1 MRGALL
7 IAKKEFLELSKDK
20 KTMFFAFVLP
30 FLLYPAIFGM
40 MAKMGRRDEAQ
51 NRNKASRV
59 FVSDP
64 SGVMAGLLAADAKH
78 FDLVQKPEGDLK
90 QAIRDQKLE
99 LALDVEPQ
107 AAEARQKHET
117 FPLTGTQETSERG
130 CGGATGGEQD
140 RASEGALKGRKT
152 ALATREKGWWRARL
166 QGLGASAQLAEPL
179 KLTVTNAADVGLEV
193 GKALGRFLPYLL
205 MIMMYTGSMQHGIY
219 ATAGEKERH
228 TLLSLMATRLPR
240 NQIILGKLLY
250 IFCMG
255 VIAALLNLL
264 SMGISVAFL
273 SGGTSSSVQAMAAIA
288 NPMTLGLTFLIM
300 VPLGLFFSNFILLMG
315 IQARNTIEA
324 GSAITPGI
332 FLVVF
337 LGVFAM
343 APGVDKMAFLSYI
356 PVVNV
361 CLALR
366 KLFSQQFSWIEYFIA
381 FTMTVGL
388 AGLMTL
394 VSTRILNQEKAL
406 FKM

>member
-7 IAKKEFLELSKDK
+7 IAKKEFLELSKDR

-40 MAKMGRRDEAQ
+40 MAKMGKRDEAQ

-59 FVSDP
+59 YVADPSSTLDKVIGSDP
-64 SGVMAGLLAADAKH
+64 RLFERVAR
-78 FDLVQKPEGDLK
+78 PEGDLR

-99 LALDVEPQ
+99 LALEV
-107 AAEARQKHET
+107 AATAATSLQKQET
-117 FPLTGTQETSERG
+117 FTVSAILDESE
-130 CGGATGGEQD
+130 
-140 RASEGALKGRKT
+140 RASELALKRFKD
-152 ALATREKGWWRARL
+152 ALKAQEKAWVQDRL
-166 QGLGASAQLAEPL
+166 QTLGASAQLAEPL
-179 KLTVTNAADVGLEV
+179 KLEVKDAADTTLKA
-193 GKALGRFLPYLL
+193 GKAIGMMLPYML
-205 MIMMYTGSMQHGIY
+205 MIMMYAGSMQHGIY

-250 IFCMG
+250 IFSIG
-255 VIAALLNLL
+255 VISALLNLL
-264 SMGISVAFL
+264 SMGLSVAIVS
-273 SGGTSSSVQAMAAIA
+273 SGAAGSLQAVAAIA
-288 NPMTLGLTFLIM
+288 NPLTLGLTFLIM

-332 FLVVF
+332 FLVMF
-337 LGVFAM
+337 LGIFTM
-343 APGVDKMAFLSYI
+343 MPGVDKMAFLSYV

-366 KLFSQQFSWIEYFIA
+366 KLFSQQFSWVEYLVA

-388 AGLMTL
+388 AAIMTL
-394 VSTRILNQEKAL
+394 VSTRLLNREKAL
-406 FKM
+406 FKA

>member
-7 IAKKEFLELSKDK
+7 IAKKEFLELSKDR

-40 MAKMGRRDEAQ
+40 MAKMGKRDEAQ

-59 FVSDP
+59 YVSDP
-64 SGVMAGLLAADAKH
+64 SGLLDGMLAADPKH
-78 FDLVQKPEGDLK
+78 FERVPRPEGDLK

-99 LALDVEPQ
+99 MALEVAPG
-107 AAEARQKHET
+107 ATTALQKQET
-117 FPLTGTQETSERG
+117 FTVAVTMDESE
-130 CGGATGGEQD
+130 
-140 RASEGALKGRKT
+140 RASEVALKRLKDS
-152 ALATREKGWWRARL
+152 LATQEKTWVQGRL
-166 QGLGASAQLAEPL
+166 QTLGASPQLAEPV
-179 KLTVTNAADVGLEV
+179 KLDVKNAADTGLEI
-193 GKALGRFLPYLL
+193 GKALGKFLPYLL
-205 MIMMYTGSMQHGIY
+205 MIMMYSGSMQHGIY
-219 ATAGEKERH
+219 TTAGEKERH

-264 SMGISVAFL
+264 SMGLSMASL
-273 SGGTSSSVQAMAAIA
+273 SGGATSSVQAMAAIV

-315 IQARNTIEA
+315 IQAKNTIEA

-337 LGVFAM
+337 LGVFTM
-343 APGVDKMAFLSYI
+343 APGVEKMAFLSYV

-361 CLALR
+361 CIALR
-366 KLFSQQFSWIEYFIA
+366 KLFSQQFSWMEYLVA

>member
-7 IAKKEFLELSKDK
+7 IAKKEFLELSKDR

-40 MAKMGRRDEAQ
+40 MAKMGKRDEAQ
-51 NRNKASRV
+51 NQNKASRV
-59 FVSDP
+59 YAADP
-64 SGVMAGLLAADAKH
+64 SGVLDGILASDARH
-78 FDLVQKPEGDLK
+78 FQRVAKPDGDLK

-99 LALDVEPQ
+99 LALEVGPD
-107 AAEARQKHET
+107 AALALQNHET
-117 FPLTGTQETSERG
+117 FTLSAIVDESE
-130 CGGATGGEQD
+130 
-140 RASEGALKGRKT
+140 RASEVALKRLKDALSTQEKT
-152 ALATREKGWWRARL
+152 WVQGRL
-166 QGLGASAQLAEPL
+166 QTLGASPQLAEPV
-179 KLTVTNAADVGLEV
+179 KLDVKNAADSALEI
-193 GKALGRFLPYLL
+193 GKFMGRLLPYML

-264 SMGISVAFL
+264 SMGISIAFM
-273 SGGTSSSVQAMAAIA
+273 GGGSAGSMQAMAAIA
-288 NPMTLGLTFLIM
+288 NPMTLGLTFMIM

-337 LGVFAM
+337 LGVFTM
-343 APGVDKMAFLSYI
+343 APGVDKMAFLTYV

-366 KLFSQQFSWIEYFIA
+366 KMFSQQPNWFEYTVA
-381 FTMTVGL
+381 FVMTVGL

>member
-7 IAKKEFLELSKDK
+7 IAKKEFLELSKDR

-40 MAKMGRRDEAQ
+40 MAKMGKRDEAQ

-59 FVSDP
+59 YVADP
-64 SGVMAGLLAADAKH
+64 SGALNGLLADSKLFERVA
-78 FDLVQKPEGDLK
+78 KPEGDLK

-99 LALDVEPQ
+99 LALEADAN
-107 AAEARQKHET
+107 AAEALQKHQT
-117 FPLTGTQETSERG
+117 FKLVATMDESE
-130 CGGATGGEQD
+130 
-140 RASEGALKGRKT
+140 RASEVALKRLKES
-152 ALATREKGWWRARL
+152 LKGQEQSWVLGRL
-166 QGLGASAQLAEPL
+166 QVLGASAQLAEPV
-179 KLTVTNAADVGLEV
+179 KLEVKNAADVALEV
-193 GKALGRFLPYLL
+193 GKAMGKFLPYLL
-205 MIMMYTGSMQHGIY
+205 MIMMYTGAMQHGIY
-219 ATAGEKERH
+219 ATAGEKERQ

-264 SMGISVAFL
+264 SMGL
-273 SGGTSSSVQAMAAIA
+273 SIGFMTGGSANSMQAMSAIA
-288 NPMTLGLTFLIM
+288 NPVTLGLTFLIM

-315 IQARNTIEA
+315 IQAKNTIEA

-337 LGVFAM
+337 LGVFTM
-343 APGVDKMAFLSYI
+343 APGVDKMAFLSYV

-361 CLALR
+361 CIALR
-366 KLFSQQFSWIEYFIA
+366 KMFSQQPNWLEYAIA
-381 FTMTVGL
+381 FAMTVGL

-394 VSTRILNQEKAL
+394 VSTRVLNREKAL

>member
-7 IAKKEFLELSKDK
+7 IAKKEFLELSKDR

-40 MAKMGRRDEAQ
+40 MAKMGKRDEAQ

-59 FVSDP
+59 YVADA
-64 SGVMAGLLAADAKH
+64 SGVLGGVLADPKLFERVA
-78 FDLVQKPEGDLK
+78 KPEGDLK

-99 LALDVEPQ
+99 MALEADAT
-107 AAEARQKHET
+107 AAEALQKHQT
-117 FPLTGTQETSERG
+117 FTLAVTMDESE
-130 CGGATGGEQD
+130 
-140 RASEGALKGRKT
+140 RASELALKRLKEALKGQ
-152 ALATREKGWWRARL
+152 EKSWVQGRL
-166 QGLGASAQLAEPL
+166 QVLGASSQLAEPV
-179 KLTVTNAADVGLEV
+179 KLQVKNAADVALEV
-193 GKALGRFLPYLL
+193 GKAMGKFLPYLL
-205 MIMMYTGSMQHGIY
+205 MIMMYTGAMQHGIY
-219 ATAGEKERH
+219 ATAGEKERQ
-228 TLLSLMATRLPR
+228 TLLRLMATRLPR

-264 SMGISVAFL
+264 SMGISIGFM
-273 SGGTSSSVQAMAAIA
+273 GGGSAASMQAMSAIA
-288 NPMTLGLTFLIM
+288 NPVTLGLTFLIM

-315 IQARNTIEA
+315 IQAKNTIEA

-337 LGVFAM
+337 LGVFTM
-343 APGVDKMAFLSYI
+343 APGVDKMAFLSYV

-361 CLALR
+361 CIALR
-366 KLFSQQFSWIEYFIA
+366 KMFSQQPNWMEYAIA

-394 VSTRILNQEKAL
+394 VSTRVLNQEKAL

>member
-7 IAKKEFLELSKDK
+7 IAKKEFLELSKDR

-40 MAKMGRRDEAQ
+40 MAKMGKRDEDQ

-59 FVSDP
+59 YV
-64 SGVMAGLLAADAKH
+64 ADASSVLTGILGDPKL
-78 FDLVQKPEGDLK
+78 FERVAKPEGDLK

-99 LALDVEPQ
+99 LALEVDAN
-107 AAEARQKHET
+107 AAEALRKHQT
-117 FPLTGTQETSERG
+117 FTLAVTMDESER
-130 CGGATGGEQD
+130 
-140 RASEGALKGRKT
+140 ASKVALGRLKESLKGQEKT
-152 ALATREKGWWRARL
+152 WVQGRL
-166 QGLGASAQLAEPL
+166 QVLGASSQLAEPV
-179 KLTVTNAADVGLEV
+179 KLDVKDAADAALKAGKFVGML
-193 GKALGRFLPYLL
+193 LPYML

-219 ATAGEKERH
+219 ATAGEKERQ

-264 SMGISVAFL
+264 SMAISIGFM
-273 SGGTSSSVQAMAAIA
+273 GGGSANSMQAMSAFAS
-288 NPMTLGLTFLIM
+288 PVTLGLTFLIM

-315 IQARNTIEA
+315 IQAKNTIEA

-337 LGVFAM
+337 LGVFTM
-343 APGVDKMAFLSYI
+343 APGVDKMTFLTYV

-361 CLALR
+361 CIALR
-366 KLFSQQFSWIEYFIA
+366 KMFSQQPNWVEYAIA

-394 VSTRILNQEKAL
+394 VSTRVLNQEKAL

>member
-7 IAKKEFLELSKDK
+7 IAKKEFLELSKDR
-20 KTMFFAFVLP
+20 KTLFFAFVLP

-40 MAKMGRRDEAQ
+40 MAKMSKRDEAQ
-51 NRNKASRV
+51 NRNKASRIY
-59 FVSDP
+59 VSDP
-64 SGVMAGLLAADAKH
+64 SGALTGVLQGDPKR
-78 FDLVQKPEGDLK
+78 FELVPKPEGDLK
-90 QAIRDQKLE
+90 QALRDQKLD
-99 LALDVEPQ
+99 LALEVAPG
-107 AAEARQKHET
+107 AAAALEKHET
-117 FPLTGTQETSERG
+117 FTVAVSVDESERTSEM
-130 CGGATGGEQD
+130 
-140 RASEGALKGRKT
+140 ALKR
-152 ALATREKGWWRARL
+152 LREAMKGQEKAWVQARL
-166 QGLGASAQLAEPL
+166 QGLGASAQLAEPV
-179 KLTVTNAADVGLEV
+179 KLEVKNAADTALEV
-193 GKALGRFLPYLL
+193 GKVMGRLLPYLL
-205 MIMMYTGSMQHGIY
+205 MIMMYTGAMQHGIY

-264 SMGISVAFL
+264 SMGL
-273 SGGTSSSVQAMAAIA
+273 SIPFMGGGSTGSMQAMAAIA

-315 IQARNTIEA
+315 IQAKNTIEA

-337 LGVFAM
+337 LGVFTM
-343 APGVDKMAFLSYI
+343 APGVDKMAFLSYV

-366 KLFSQQFSWIEYFIA
+366 KLFSQQFSWAEYLIA
-381 FTMTVGL
+381 FAMTVGL
-388 AGLMTL
+388 AGIMTL
-394 VSTRILNQEKAL
+394 VSTRVLNREKAL
-406 FKM
+406 FKA

>member
-20 KTMFFAFVLP
+20 KTMFLAFVLP

-59 FVSDP
+59 YISDP
-64 SGVMAGLLAADAKH
+64 SGVVEGLLASDAKH
-78 FDLVQKPEGDLK
+78 FERVQRPEGDLK

-99 LALDVEPQ
+99 LALEVDPK
-107 AAEARQKHET
+107 AAEALQKHET
-117 FPLTGTQETSERG
+117 FAITATMDESERS
-130 CGGATGGEQD
+130 
-140 RASEGALKGRKT
+140 SEVALKRLKE
-152 ALATREKGWWRARL
+152 ALATQEKSWVQARL
-166 QGLGASAQLAEPL
+166 QVLGASAQLAEPV
-179 KLTVTNAADVGLEV
+179 KLTVKNAADMGLEI

-219 ATAGEKERH
+219 STAGEKERH

-273 SGGTSSSVQAMAAIA
+273 GGGTSSSMQAMTAIA

-343 APGVDKMAFLSYI
+343 APGVDKMAFLSYV

-366 KLFSQQFSWIEYFIA
+366 KLFSQQFSWIEYCIA

>member
-7 IAKKEFLELSKDK
+7 IAKKEFLELSKDR

-40 MAKMGRRDEAQ
+40 MAKMGKRDADQ

-59 FVSDP
+59 YVADSSGTVDRILKADP
-64 SGVMAGLLAADAKH
+64 QH
-78 FDLVQKPEGDLK
+78 FNVVARPEGDLK

-99 LALDVEPQ
+99 LALEVDPNAVSALEKQ
-107 AAEARQKHET
+107 QT
-117 FPLTGTQETSERG
+117 FTLTATMDESEH
-130 CGGATGGEQD
+130 
-140 RASEGALKGRKT
+140 ASEIALKRLKDT
-152 ALATREKGWWRARL
+152 LATQQKAWVQGRL
-166 QGLGASAQLAEPL
+166 QVLGASPQLAEPL
-179 KLTVTNAADVGLEV
+179 KLEVKNAADTALEI
-193 GKALGRFLPYLL
+193 GKFMGRLLPYML

-264 SMGISVAFL
+264 SMGISMTFL
-273 SGGTSSSVQAMAAIA
+273 GGSSANSMQALTAIV

-337 LGVFAM
+337 LGVFTM
-343 APGVDKMAFLSYI
+343 APGVDKMAFLSYV

-366 KLFSQQFSWIEYFIA
+366 KLFSQQPNWTEYAIA
-381 FTMTVGL
+381 FVMTVGL
-388 AGLMTL
+388 AGIMTL
-394 VSTRILNQEKAL
+394 ISTRLLNREKAL

>member
-1 MRGALL
+1 
-7 IAKKEFLELSKDK
+7 
-20 KTMFFAFVLP
+20 VL
-30 FLLYPAIFGM
+30 
-40 MAKMGRRDEAQ
+40 
-51 NRNKASRV
+51 AS
-59 FVSDP
+59 DT
-64 SGVMAGLLAADAKH
+64 KH
-78 FDLVQKPEGDLK
+78 FVRVAKPEGDLK

-99 LALDVEPQ
+99 LALEVDPN
-107 AAEARQKHET
+107 ASADLQKNET
-117 FPLTGTQETSERG
+117 FQLSATMDESE
-130 CGGATGGEQD
+130 
-140 RASEGALKGRKT
+140 RASELALKRLKE
-152 ALATREKGWWRARL
+152 ALATQEKTWVEGRL
-166 QGLGASAQLAEPL
+166 QRLGASSQLAEPL
-179 KLTVTNAADVGLEV
+179 KLEVKNAADTALEI
-193 GKALGRFLPYLL
+193 GKFMGRLLPYML

-264 SMGISVAFL
+264 SMGISVAFIG
-273 SGGTSSSVQAMAAIA
+273 GGTGSSMQAVVAII

-315 IQARNTIEA
+315 IQAKNTIEA

-337 LGVFAM
+337 LGVFTM
-343 APGVDKMAFLSYI
+343 APGVDKMAFLSYV

-366 KLFSQQFSWIEYFIA
+366 KLFSQQFSWMEYLIA

>member
-7 IAKKEFLELSKDK
+7 IAKKEFLELSKDR

-40 MAKMGRRDEAQ
+40 MAKMGKRDEAQ

-64 SGVMAGLLAADAKH
+64 SHTLDGVLNADPKRFERVARP
-78 FDLVQKPEGDLK
+78 DGDLK

-99 LALDVEPQ
+99 LAIEVAPE
-107 AAEARQKHET
+107 AAAALQKHET
-117 FPLTGTQETSERG
+117 FALTVIMDESERASGLALKRLKEGLQTQEKAWVQG
-130 CGGATGGEQD
+130 
-140 RASEGALKGRKT
+140 
-152 ALATREKGWWRARL
+152 RL
-166 QGLGASAQLAEPL
+166 QSLGASSQLAEPL
-179 KLTVTNAADVGLEV
+179 KLEVKNAADLTLEI
-193 GKALGRFLPYLL
+193 GKVMGRILPYLL
-205 MIMMYTGSMQHGIY
+205 MMMMYAGAMQHGIY

-240 NQIILGKLLY
+240 VQIILGKLIY
-250 IFCMG
+250 IFSMG
-255 VIAALLNLL
+255 VISALLNLL
-264 SMGISVAFL
+264 SMGISIPFM
-273 SGGTSSSVQAMAAIA
+273 GGGSADSMQALAALA
-288 NPMTLGLTFLIM
+288 SPMTLGLTFLIM
-300 VPLGLFFSNFILLMG
+300 VPLGLFFANFILLMG

-324 GSAITPGI
+324 GTAITPGI

-337 LGVFAM
+337 LGVFTM
-343 APGVDKMAFLSYI
+343 APGVDKMAFLSYV

-366 KLFSQQFSWIEYFIA
+366 KMFSQQPNWVEYAIA
-381 FTMTVGL
+381 FVMTVGL
-388 AGLMTL
+388 AGIMTL
-394 VSTRILNQEKAL
+394 VSTRVLNREKAL

>member
-20 KTMFFAFVLP
+20 KTMFLAFVLP

-64 SGVMAGLLAADAKH
+64 SGVMAGLLASDAKH

-99 LALDVEPQ
+99 LALDVEPK
-107 AAEARQKHET
+107 AAESLQKHET
-117 FPLTGTQETSERG
+117 FAVTVTMDESE
-130 CGGATGGEQD
+130 
-140 RASEGALKGRKT
+140 RASEVALKRLKT
-152 ALATREKGWWRARL
+152 ALATQEKSWVQARL
-166 QGLGASAQLAEPL
+166 QVLGASAQLAEPL
-179 KLTVTNAADVGLEV
+179 KLTVKNAADVGLEV

-264 SMGISVAFL
+264 SMGISVAFIG
-273 SGGTSSSVQAMAAIA
+273 GGTGSSMQALAAIA

-343 APGVDKMAFLSYI
+343 APGVDKMAFLSYV

-366 KLFSQQFSWIEYFIA
+366 KLFSQQFSWIEYLIA

>member
-7 IAKKEFLELSKDK
+7 IAKKEFLELSKDR

-40 MAKMGRRDEAQ
+40 IAKMGKRDADQ
-51 NRNKASRV
+51 NRNKASRIYL
-59 FVSDP
+59 SDP
-64 SGVMAGLLAADAKH
+64 SEALSAVLKANPKQ
-78 FDLVQKPEGDLK
+78 FELVPKPEGDLK

-99 LALDVEPQ
+99 LAVEVEPK
-107 AAEARQKHET
+107 AAEALLRQET
-117 FPLTGTQETSERG
+117 FTVTATQDESEH
-130 CGGATGGEQD
+130 
-140 RASEGALKGRKT
+140 ASELALKRFRE
-152 ALATREKGWWRARL
+152 ALKPQQKAWVQGRL
-166 QGLGASAQLAEPL
+166 QALNASAQLADPV
-179 KLTVTNAADVGLEV
+179 TVDVKNAADTALEI
-193 GKALGRFLPYLL
+193 GKVLGRMLPYML
-205 MIMMYTGSMQHGIY
+205 MIMMYAGSMQHGIY

-240 NQIILGKLLY
+240 SQIILGKLLY

-273 SGGTSSSVQAMAAIA
+273 GGGTSSSMQAMAAIA

-343 APGVDKMAFLSYI
+343 APGVDKMAFLSYV

>member
-7 IAKKEFLELSKDK
+7 IAKKEFLELSKDR

-40 MAKMGRRDEAQ
+40 MAKMGKRDEAQ

-59 FVSDP
+59 YLVDP
-64 SGVMAGLLAADAKH
+64 SGTLEGLLKGDTRL
-78 FDLVQKPEGDLK
+78 FNLVPKPDGDLQ
-90 QAIRDQKLE
+90 QALRDQKLD
-99 LALDVEPQ
+99 LVVQVASTAATAIQ
-107 AAEARQKHET
+107 AQET
-117 FPLTGTQETSERG
+117 FEIIATQDGSERTSEI
-130 CGGATGGEQD
+130 
-140 RASEGALKGRKT
+140 ALKRLRDVLKVQ
-152 ALATREKGWWRARL
+152 EKNWVQSRL
-166 QGLGASAQLAEPL
+166 KGIGASLQLADPL
-179 KLTVTNAADVGLEV
+179 KLEVKDAADTALKA
-193 GKALGRFLPYLL
+193 GKILGMMLPYML
-205 MIMMYTGSMQHGIY
+205 MVMMYTGSMQHGIY
-219 ATAGEKERH
+219 ATAGEKERQ

-264 SMGISVAFL
+264 SIAFSIPFIGGGSAGSMQAVASV
-273 SGGTSSSVQAMAAIA
+273 A

-315 IQARNTIEA
+315 IQAKNTIEA
-324 GSAITPGI
+324 GSAIMPGI
-332 FLVVF
+332 FIVVF
-337 LGVFAM
+337 LGVFSM
-343 APGVDKMAFLSYI
+343 APGVDKISALAYV

-366 KLFSQQFSWIEYFIA
+366 KLFSQQFSWLEYLVA

-388 AGLMTL
+388 AGVMTL
-394 VSTRILNQEKAL
+394 ISTRLLNRETAL
-406 FKM
+406 FKV

>member
-7 IAKKEFLELSKDK
+7 IAKKEFLELSKDR
-20 KTMFFAFVLP
+20 KTLFFAFVLP

-40 MAKMGRRDEAQ
+40 MAKMAKRDEAQ

-59 FVSDP
+59 FLADP
-64 SGVMAGLLAADAKH
+64 SGAITGMLQADPKRFELAPR
-78 FDLVQKPEGDLK
+78 PEGDLR
-90 QAIRDQKLE
+90 QAVRDQKLD
-99 LALDVEPQ
+99 LALDVDAG
-107 AAEARQKHET
+107 AAEALRKHAT
-117 FPLTGTQETSERG
+117 FTIAATVDESERTSEL
-130 CGGATGGEQD
+130 
-140 RASEGALKGRKT
+140 ALKRLKE
-152 ALATREKGWWRARL
+152 ALAGQEKTWIQARL
-166 QGLGASAQLAEPL
+166 EILGASPQLAEPL
-179 KLTVTNAADVGLEV
+179 KLEVKNAADPILEM
-193 GKALGRFLPYLL
+193 GKVMGRILPYLL

-250 IFCMG
+250 IFSMG

-264 SMGISVAFL
+264 SMGLSIPFM
-273 SGGTSSSVQAMAAIA
+273 SGGSTNSMQAMAALA
-288 NPMTLGLTFLIM
+288 NPMTLGLTFMIM

-337 LGVFAM
+337 LGIFTM
-343 APGVDKMAFLSYI
+343 SPGVDKMAFLSYV

-366 KLFSQQFSWIEYFIA
+366 KLFSQQFNQLEYLVA
-381 FTMTVGL
+381 FAMTVGL
-388 AGLMTL
+388 AAIMTW
-394 VSTRILNQEKAL
+394 VSTRILNREKAL
-406 FKM
+406 FKA

>member
-7 IAKKEFLELSKDK
+7 IAKKEFLELSKDR

-40 MAKMGRRDEAQ
+40 MAKMGKRDEAQ
-51 NRNKASRV
+51 NRNKASRIY
-59 FVSDP
+59 VSDA
-64 SGVMAGLLAADAKH
+64 SGVLNGILTDPKL
-78 FDLVQKPEGDLK
+78 FDRVPRPEGDLK

-99 LALDVEPQ
+99 MALEADAS
-107 AAEARQKHET
+107 AADALQKHQT
-117 FPLTGTQETSERG
+117 FTLTATMDESE
-130 CGGATGGEQD
+130 
-140 RASEGALKGRKT
+140 RASELALKRLKESLKGQEKT
-152 ALATREKGWWRARL
+152 WVQGRL
-166 QGLGASAQLAEPL
+166 QVLGASSQLAEPV
-179 KLTVTNAADVGLEV
+179 KLEVKNAADLALEV
-193 GKALGRFLPYLL
+193 GKAMGKFLPYLL
-205 MIMMYTGSMQHGIY
+205 MIMMYTGAMQHGIY
-219 ATAGEKERH
+219 ATAGEKERQ

-264 SMGISVAFL
+264 SMAISIAIM
-273 SGGTSSSVQAMAAIA
+273 GGGSANSMQAMSAIA
-288 NPMTLGLTFLIM
+288 NPVTLGLTFLIM

-315 IQARNTIEA
+315 IQAKNTIEA

-337 LGVFAM
+337 LGVFTM
-343 APGVDKMAFLSYI
+343 APGVDKMTFLTYV

-361 CLALR
+361 CIALR
-366 KLFSQQFSWIEYFIA
+366 KMFSQQPNWVEYAIA

-394 VSTRILNQEKAL
+394 VSTRVLNQEKAL

>member
-7 IAKKEFLELSKDK
+7 IAKKEFLELSKDR

-40 MAKMGRRDEAQ
+40 MAKMGKRDEAQ

-59 FVSDP
+59 YVADA
-64 SGVMAGLLAADAKH
+64 SGVLNGVLADPKLFERVAR
-78 FDLVQKPEGDLK
+78 PEGDLK

-99 LALDVEPQ
+99 MALEADAN
-107 AAEARQKHET
+107 AAESLQKHQT
-117 FPLTGTQETSERG
+117 FTLAVTMDESE
-130 CGGATGGEQD
+130 
-140 RASEGALKGRKT
+140 RASEVALKRLKEALKGQ
-152 ALATREKGWWRARL
+152 EKAWVQGRL
-166 QGLGASAQLAEPL
+166 QVLGASSQLAEPV
-179 KLTVTNAADVGLEV
+179 KLQVKNAADIALEV
-193 GKALGRFLPYLL
+193 GKAMGKFLPYLL
-205 MIMMYTGSMQHGIY
+205 MIMMYTGAMQHGIY
-219 ATAGEKERH
+219 ATAGEKERQ

-264 SMGISVAFL
+264 SMGVSIGFM
-273 SGGTSSSVQAMAAIA
+273 GGGSASSMQAMSAIA
-288 NPMTLGLTFLIM
+288 NPVTLGLTFLIM

-315 IQARNTIEA
+315 IQAKNTIEA

-337 LGVFAM
+337 LGVFTM
-343 APGVDKMAFLSYI
+343 APGVDKMAFLSYV

-361 CLALR
+361 CIALR
-366 KLFSQQFSWIEYFIA
+366 KMFSQQPNWLEYGIA

-394 VSTRILNQEKAL
+394 VSTRVLNQEKAL

>member
-7 IAKKEFLELSKDK
+7 IAKKEFLELSKDR

-40 MAKMGRRDEAQ
+40 MAKMGKRDADQ

-59 FVSDP
+59 YLVDP
-64 SGVMAGLLAADAKH
+64 SGTLERFLKADPQH
-78 FDLVQKPEGDLK
+78 FSLVARPEGDLK

-99 LALDVEPQ
+99 LALEVDPN
-107 AAEARQKHET
+107 AASALEKHQT
-117 FPLTGTQETSERG
+117 FTLTATMDESE
-130 CGGATGGEQD
+130 
-140 RASEGALKGRKT
+140 RASETALKRLKDL
-152 ALATREKGWWRARL
+152 LAIQEKAWVQGRL
-166 QGLGASAQLAEPL
+166 QVLGASAQLAEPL
-179 KLTVTNAADVGLEV
+179 KLEVKNAADEALEI
-193 GKALGRFLPYLL
+193 GKFMGRLLPYML

-250 IFCMG
+250 IFSMG

-264 SMGISVAFL
+264 SMGISMTFL
-273 SGGTSSSVQAMAAIA
+273 GGSSTSSMQALTAIV
-288 NPMTLGLTFLIM
+288 NPVTLGATFLIM

-337 LGVFAM
+337 LGVFTM
-343 APGVDKMAFLSYI
+343 APGVDKMAFLSYV

-366 KLFSQQFSWIEYFIA
+366 KLFSQQANWTEYLIA
-381 FTMTVGL
+381 FVMTVGL

-394 VSTRILNQEKAL
+394 VSTRLLNREKAL

>member
-7 IAKKEFLELSKDK
+7 IAKKEFLELSKDR

-40 MAKMGRRDEAQ
+40 MAKMGKRDEAQ

-59 FVSDP
+59 YVADA
-64 SGVMAGLLAADAKH
+64 SGVLSGVLADPKLFERVA
-78 FDLVQKPEGDLK
+78 KPEGDLK

-99 LALDVEPQ
+99 MALEADAT
-107 AAEARQKHET
+107 AAEALLKHQT
-117 FPLTGTQETSERG
+117 FTLAVTMDESE
-130 CGGATGGEQD
+130 
-140 RASEGALKGRKT
+140 RASELALKRLKEALKGQ
-152 ALATREKGWWRARL
+152 EKNWVQGRL
-166 QGLGASAQLAEPL
+166 QVLGASSQLAEPV
-179 KLTVTNAADVGLEV
+179 KLQVKNAADVALEV
-193 GKALGRFLPYLL
+193 GKAMGKFLPYLL
-205 MIMMYTGSMQHGIY
+205 MIMMYTGAMQHGIY
-219 ATAGEKERH
+219 ATAGEKERQ

-264 SMGISVAFL
+264 SMGISIGFM
-273 SGGTSSSVQAMAAIA
+273 GGGSATSMQAMSAIA
-288 NPMTLGLTFLIM
+288 NPVTLGLTFLIM

-315 IQARNTIEA
+315 IQAKNTIEA

-337 LGVFAM
+337 LGVFTM
-343 APGVDKMAFLSYI
+343 APGVDKMAFLSYV

-361 CLALR
+361 CIALR
-366 KLFSQQFSWIEYFIA
+366 KMFSQQPNWMEYAIA

-394 VSTRILNQEKAL
+394 VSTRVLNQEKAL